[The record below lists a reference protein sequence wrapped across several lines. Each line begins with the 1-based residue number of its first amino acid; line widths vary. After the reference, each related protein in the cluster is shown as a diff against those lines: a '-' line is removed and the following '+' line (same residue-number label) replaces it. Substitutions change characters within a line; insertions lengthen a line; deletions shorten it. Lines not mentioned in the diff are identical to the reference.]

1 MNIGLIFIS
10 LRFESTSELGTA
22 PLMPSN
28 DLSLSTIDLF
38 VGLFGLIMVL
48 EGAELLSIS
57 DRSLIYG

>member
-1 MNIGLIFIS
+1 
-10 LRFESTSELGTA
+10 
-22 PLMPSN
+22 
-28 DLSLSTIDLF
+28 LSLSTIDLF